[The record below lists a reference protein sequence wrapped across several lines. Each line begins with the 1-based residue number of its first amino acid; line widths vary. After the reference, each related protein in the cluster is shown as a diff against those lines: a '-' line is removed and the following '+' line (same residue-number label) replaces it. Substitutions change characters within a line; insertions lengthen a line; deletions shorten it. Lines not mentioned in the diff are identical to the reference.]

1 MSGKR
6 QTTMAKL
13 ARERR
18 LQEKREQKAEK
29 KLERKEAAARGEA
42 MPWEIEETDGVAAE
56 GEEPETVE
64 RSDSTA

>member
-29 KLERKEAAARGEA
+29 KLERKQAAERGEA
-42 MPWEIEETDGVAAE
+42 MPWEETDEVEAGDE
-56 GEEPETVE
+56 GEEPEAVE
-64 RSDSTA
+64 RNDATG